1 MLVFFFYFSKPK
13 LDVILNPV
21 YQPDDQPLGENPQS
35 IDRKNVVYKEVNDDL
50 VQFVLFV
57 ILFFSNLNEYIRI
70 MKI

>member
-1 MLVFFFYFSKPK
+1 MKLRMLVFFFYFSKPKTSKPK

-57 ILFFSNLNEYIRI
+57 ILFFLI
-70 MKI
+70 